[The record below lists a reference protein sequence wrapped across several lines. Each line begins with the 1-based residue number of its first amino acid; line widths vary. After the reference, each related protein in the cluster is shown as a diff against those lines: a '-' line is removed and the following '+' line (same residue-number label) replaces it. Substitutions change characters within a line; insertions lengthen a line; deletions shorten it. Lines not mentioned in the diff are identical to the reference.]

1 MSAEKQELI
10 LAGARARV
18 DVRATR
24 DWYAH
29 EGDIW
34 YCMCG
39 PCRNF
44 VAAADKFPEEM
55 KAVLDRFGIPAQKAT
70 YVSSFT
76 GDGERMLYEACWH
89 IAGELPE
96 GGGGLTDTGWT
107 DTGWGG
113 WSLQSYDAQ
122 AFPPN
127 SAKDF
132 PEPCF
137 LLYVN
142 LWLPWVLD
150 EPMDKPKPKD
160 HYIPIQGTNGETRAF
175 LREVIAAALKAEGV
189 DFACEIDVEIT
200 DDEGIRALNKE
211 TRGMDSPTDVLSF
224 PAFDLTPGELPGPE
238 DADPGTGYV
247 PLGDMAVSME
257 RVRVQAGEYGHSPQR
272 ELAYLAVHSVLHLL
286 GYDHLDEGPMKA
298 QMRAREEVILGEL
311 GLER

>member
-1 MSAEKQELI
+1 MSTERQELI
-10 LAGARARV
+10 LAGARADV

-24 DWYAH
+24 DWYAR

-39 PCRNF
+39 HCRNF
-44 VAAADKFPEEM
+44 VAAADVFPEEL

-76 GDGERMLYEACWH
+76 DDGERMFYEACWH
-89 IAGELPE
+89 IAGELLDK
-96 GGGGLTDTGWT
+96 GDNWT
-107 DTGWGG
+107 ATGWGG
-113 WSLQSYDAQ
+113 WSLQTYDPMH
-122 AFPPN
+122 FPPN
-127 SAKDF
+127 TADKF
-132 PEPCF
+132 PDPCF
-137 LLYVN
+137 ILYVN

-150 EPMDKPKPKD
+150 EPMDKPAPKD
-160 HYIPIQGTNGETRAF
+160 HYIPIQWANGKTCAF

-189 DFACEIDVEIT
+189 DFACEIDVKIT

-211 TRGMDSPTDVLSF
+211 MRGVDRPTDVLSF

-247 PLGDMAVSME
+247 PLGDMAISME
-257 RVRVQAGEYGHSPQR
+257 RVRAQAEEYGHGPER

-286 GYDHLDEGPMKA
+286 GYDHLDEGEEKA
-298 QMRAREEVILGEL
+298 RMRAREEAILAVL

>member
-1 MSAEKQELI
+1 MSAERQELI
-10 LAGARARV
+10 LAGARADV
-18 DVRATR
+18 DVRVTR

-39 PCRNF
+39 HCRNF
-44 VAAADKFPEEM
+44 VAAADEFPEEL

-76 GDGERMLYEACWH
+76 GDGERMLYEAFWH
-89 IAGELPE
+89 IAGELLE
-96 GGGGLTDTGWT
+96 GDGRLTDTDWA

-122 AFPPN
+122 VFPPN

-150 EPMDKPKPKD
+150 EPMDKPAPKD
-160 HYIPIQGTNGETRAF
+160 HYIPIQWANGETCAF

-189 DFACEIDVEIT
+189 DFACEIDVKIT
-200 DDEGIRALNKE
+200 DDEGIHALNKE
-211 TRGMDSPTDVLSF
+211 TRRVDRPTDVLSF
-224 PAFDLTPGELPGPE
+224 PAFDLTPGELPGPG

-257 RVRVQAGEYGHSPQR
+257 RVRAQAEEYGHSDRR

-298 QMRAREEVILGEL
+298 QMREREEAILAGL

>member
-1 MSAEKQELI
+1 MSTERQELI
-10 LAGARARV
+10 LAGARADV
-18 DVRATR
+18 DVQATR

-34 YCMCG
+34 YCRCG
-39 PCRNF
+39 HCRNF
-44 VAAADKFPEEM
+44 VAAADEFPEEL
-55 KAVLDRFGIPAQKAT
+55 KAVLDRFGIPAPKAT

-76 GDGERMLYEACWH
+76 DDGERMLYEACWH
-89 IAGELPE
+89 IAGELLE
-96 GGGGLTDTGWT
+96 GGGRFT

-113 WSLQSYDAQ
+113 WSLQTYDQ
-122 AFPPN
+122 KHFPPN
-127 SAKDF
+127 TADKF
-132 PEPCF
+132 PDPCF

-150 EPMDKPKPKD
+150 EPMDKPRPKD
-160 HYIPIQGTNGETRAF
+160 HYIPIQWANGETCAF

-189 DFACEIDVEIT
+189 DFACEIDVKIT
-200 DDEGIRALNKE
+200 DDEGIRAINKE
-211 TRGMDSPTDVLSF
+211 MRGVDRPTDVLSF

-247 PLGDMAVSME
+247 PLGDMAISME
-257 RVRVQAGEYGHSPQR
+257 RVRAQAEEYGHPDRR

-286 GYDHLDEGPMKA
+286 GYDHLDEGPEKA
-298 QMRAREEVILGEL
+298 QMREREEAILAEL